1 MVSKIKSAVITT
13 AAVLAVIYA
22 LNRVPVTRDLVAK
35 ALSAPAA

>member
-22 LNRVPVTRDLVAK
+22 LNRVAVTRDLVQK
-35 ALSAPAA
+35 ALTPAA

>member
-22 LNRVPVTRDLVAK
+22 LNRVSFTRDLVAK
-35 ALSAPAA
+35 ALSQPAA